1 MENKT
6 VRKRAMQKSLD
17 TILQEVLDVLEA
29 DDGKSFAEKKAL
41 AVNMLRCKEDSLLA
55 NMLVDMA
62 IAEEEASTLKN
73 TFWSAGEVIHAE
85 NGILLRKVK
94 EIDREN
100 FLELQRIYSS
110 MKSMLQQEAYCNM
123 IWNEHTEPKSLMLSI
138 EKNGSYV
145 GYCGIQDITRKTWEI
160 SIELVPDRVHQGIGF
175 TALTAMLNALK
186 ERLWVNDFRVRI
198 EPTNYASQKLF
209 EKLGA
214 QPAGISE
221 LWTHSQE
228 KLEQLETENQHL
240 IDDALIAVAKKFSVQ
255 PQQLLSHVLEYTL
268 KWQ

>member
-6 VRKRAMQKSLD
+6 VSKRAMQKSLD
-17 TILQEVLDVLEA
+17 TILQEVLDLLEA
-29 DDGKSFAEKKAL
+29 DDGKSFEEKKSL
-41 AVNMLRCKEDSLLA
+41 AVDLLRRKEDSLLA
-55 NMLVDMA
+55 NKLADMV
-62 IAEEEASTLKN
+62 IAETSASRLKD
-73 TFWSAGEVIHAE
+73 TFWNLGEEIHAA

-94 EIDREN
+94 EADREN
-100 FLELQRIYSS
+100 FLELQRTYSA
-110 MKSMLQQEAYCNM
+110 MKSMLQQEAYCTM

-160 SIELVPDRVHQGIGF
+160 SIELSPDQVHQGIGYA
-175 TALTAMLNALK
+175 ALTAMLNELK

-214 QPAGISE
+214 VPNGISE
-221 LWTHSQE
+221 LWIHDRETI
-228 KLEQLETENQHL
+228 EQLEIENQSQ
-240 IDDALIAVAKKFSVQ
+240 INDDLMAVAKKFSVQ
-255 PQQLLSHVLEYTL
+255 PQQLLSHVLEYKL
-268 KWQ
+268 FW